1 MSIAEQWG
9 LPPDFQPVRFEIQEN
24 VKAVMRDVLNANEP
38 VIVSITNRSGSIT
51 LLATPQRL
59 FSVKTGN
66 LSGAGVTGCQVKEYP
81 WEGID
86 KLIAQQAA
94 DNLRVALHYRSS
106 NGVTVETGRRAKM
119 GRPAVDYLT
128 PFEWDNGS
136 LAFAAIYAVWE
147 AKKSSEQ

>member
-1 MSIAEQWG
+1 MSVAEQWG
-9 LPPDFQPVRFEIQEN
+9 LPPDFQPVRFEIHEN
-24 VKAVMRDVLNANEP
+24 VKNVMRGVLNANEP
-38 VIVSITNRSGSIT
+38 VIVSITNRTGSFT

-59 FSVKTGN
+59 FSIKTGD

-86 KLIAQQAA
+86 KLVAQQAA

-106 NGVTVETGRRAKM
+106 NGVTVETGRRAAM
-119 GRPAVDYLT
+119 GKPAVDYYT

-136 LAFAAIYAVWE
+136 LAFAAIYAIWE
-147 AKKSSEQ
+147 AKHGQ